1 MERTLVTDTLKK
13 IGQKVLLKGWINTRR
28 DHGKIAFIDLRDRS
42 GIIQTVYTATIL
54 EKIKDL
60 HLQDLVAIEG
70 IVKSRPQNLVN
81 KILPTGTVEI
91 EVEKINLLV
100 KAAELPFDMGGPE
113 LKVELPT
120 LLDYRSLTLRHPKVL
135 AAFKVQEV
143 ILQTFRQTLKE
154 QGFTEISIPT
164 IVATATEGGSELF
177 PIEYFDKKAY
187 LAQSPQFYKQ
197 IMVGVFERVFT
208 AAHAYRAEPSV
219 TTRHITEYVGL
230 DAEMGF
236 INDWTEVMNMAELV
250 IKEIFQQVKKS
261 CSYELGLYQITIPKT
276 VNQTPC
282 VKLKEAQEIIF
293 KRTKIDHRDQP
304 DLDPEDEREI
314 CRWALEEKGSEIIF
328 ITHYPTKKRPMY
340 THPDPKDPNY
350 TLSFD
355 LIGRGVEWI
364 TGSQRINDYHKLV
377 ANIKK
382 WGCNPKDFEIPYLQ
396 AFKYGLPKEGGFCMG
411 LERITQNILG
421 LTNIREATLFPRD
434 MTRIDVRLS
443 KQQIK

>member
-1 MERTLVTDTLKK
+1 MERTLILDSLKK

-42 GIIQTVYTATIL
+42 GIIQTVCTATIL
-54 EKIKDL
+54 EKIKDF

-81 KILPTGTVEI
+81 KNLPTGTVEV

-143 ILQTFRQTLKE
+143 ILKTFRQTLKE

-177 PIEYFDKKAY
+177 PVEYFDKKAY

-236 INDWTEVMNMAELV
+236 INDWTEVMDMAELV
-250 IKEIFQQVKKS
+250 IKEIFEQVKKS
-261 CSYELGLYQITIPKT
+261 CSYELGLYQITVPKT
-276 VNQTPC
+276 VNQTPR

-314 CRWALEEKGSEIIF
+314 CRWALAEKGSEIIF

-340 THPDPKDPNY
+340 THPDPKNPDY

-355 LIGRGVEWI
+355 LIGRGVEWV

-434 MTRIDVRLS
+434 MTRIDVRLAN
-443 KQQIK
+443 Q